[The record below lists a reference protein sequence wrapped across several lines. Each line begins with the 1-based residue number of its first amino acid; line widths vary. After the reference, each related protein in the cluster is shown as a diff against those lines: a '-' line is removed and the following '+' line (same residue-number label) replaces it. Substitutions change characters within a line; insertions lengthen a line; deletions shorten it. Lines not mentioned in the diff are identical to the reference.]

1 MKIFLTFFVLLF
13 SSSVVADD
21 VSDFQI
27 EGFSIGDS
35 LLDYMTEE
43 EIKTEI
49 DKNKV
54 MYEYLEEGKFGEV
67 YFLKGLETY
76 DQVSF
81 MVKPYDEK
89 FMIYEI
95 RGILNYKTDIN
106 GCHKKQNEIVEEFS
120 TKFKN
125 TTKTEDFK
133 KHPIDPTGRSTVKQ
147 IAFFFE
153 LKPPVSR
160 STTTGKN
167 FLNLSFNI

>member
-1 MKIFLTFFVLLF
+1 MKILLTLFVLLLF
-13 SSSVVADD
+13 SSVFADD
-21 VSDFQI
+21 ISEFQI

-106 GCHKKQNEIVEEFS
+106 YISN
-120 TKFKN
+120 KN
-125 TTKTEDFK
+125 IIFLKYTYP
-133 KHPIDPTGRSTVKQ
+133 HTVK
-147 IAFFFE
+147 
-153 LKPPVSR
+153 
-160 STTTGKN
+160 TT
-167 FLNLSFNI
+167 FLAKCVLL